1 MTSRDSQADPLVS
14 TDWLADRLGADDI
27 AVLDASWHMPA
38 ANRDPAAEFRDAHIP
53 GALFF
58 DIDGVADQSSGLP
71 HMLPEPA
78 VFAQAV
84 GALGVGDD
92 TTVVAYD
99 VGGLI
104 ASARLWWTFRA
115 MGHDKVVVLD
125 GGLAKWRAE
134 GRAIATGDAFARPK
148 PFTPNARPEL
158 VRDFEAMRRTV
169 ATTDDQGA
177 VVLDARPGPRFTGE
191 VAEPRA
197 GLARGHMPGAVNV
210 PSSTLVTAD
219 GRLKSAEALK
229 AVFDP
234 VGLEARRPVTT
245 SCGSGVTA
253 CILALGLA
261 RLGRWDVAVYDGSW
275 TEWGARA
282 DAPVVTGLD
291 AIGA

>member
-1 MTSRDSQADPLVS
+1 MSFTDPLVS
-14 TDWLADRLGADDI
+14 TDWLAERLGADDI

-38 ANRDPAAEFRDAHIP
+38 ANRDPAAEFRDAHIA
-53 GALFF
+53 GAVFF
-58 DIDGVADQSSGLP
+58 DIDGVADKSSSLP
-71 HMLPEPA
+71 HMLPEPE
-78 VFAQAV
+78 VFAEAV
-84 GALGVGDD
+84 GALGVGDE

-104 ASARLWWTFRA
+104 ASARLWWSLRA

-134 GRAIATGDAFARPK
+134 GRPTEGGDAFARPK
-148 PFTPNARPEL
+148 SFTPNPRPEL
-158 VRDFEAMRRTV
+158 VRDFGAVLRTV
-169 ATTDDQGA
+169 NEGA
-177 VVLDARPGPRFTGE
+177 AGALVLDARPAARFTGE

-197 GLARGHMPGAVNV
+197 GLARGHMPGAKSL
-210 PSSTLVTAD
+210 PSSTLITDD
-219 GRLKSAEALK
+219 GRLKSAEALRH
-229 AVFDP
+229 AFDG
-234 VGLEARRPVTT
+234 VGLDGQKPVTT

-282 DAPVVTGLD
+282 DAPVATGV
-291 AIGA
+291 

>member
-1 MTSRDSQADPLVS
+1 MMRFTDPLVS
-14 TDWLADRLGADDI
+14 TEWLAQRLGGEDI

-38 ANRDPAAEFRDAHIP
+38 ANRDPAAEFRDAHIA
-53 GALFF
+53 GAVFF
-58 DIDGVADQSSGLP
+58 DIDGVADKTSGLP
-71 HMLPEPA
+71 HMLPEPE
-78 VFAQAV
+78 VFAEAI
-84 GALGVGDD
+84 GALGVGDE

-104 ASARLWWTFRA
+104 ASARLWWTLRA

-134 GRAIATGDAFARPK
+134 GRPIASGDAFARPK
-148 PFTPNARPEL
+148 TFTPIPRPEL
-158 VRDFEAMRRTV
+158 VWDFDAVRRTIT
-169 ATTDDQGA
+169 AGA
-177 VVLDARPGPRFTGE
+177 AGAQILDARPAPRFTGE

-197 GLARGHMPGAVNV
+197 GLASGHMPGAKNL
-210 PSSTLVTAD
+210 PSSTLITPE
-219 GRLKSAEALK
+219 GRLKPDVE
-229 AVFDP
+229 
-234 VGLEARRPVTT
+234 LEAAFDTLGLSAQQPVTT

-282 DAPVVTGLD
+282 DAPVVTG
-291 AIGA
+291 A

>member
-1 MTSRDSQADPLVS
+1 MSLTDPLVS
-14 TDWLADRLGADDI
+14 TEWLAERLGAEDI

-38 ANRDPAAEFRDAHIP
+38 ANRDPAAEFRDAHIA

-58 DIDGVADQSSGLP
+58 DIDGVADTSSGLP
-71 HMLPEPA
+71 HMLPEPE
-78 VFAQAV
+78 VFAEAV

-92 TTVVAYD
+92 NTVVAYD

-104 ASARLWWTFRA
+104 ASARLWWSLRA

-134 GRAIATGDAFARPK
+134 GRAIASGDAFARTK
-148 PFTPNARPEL
+148 SFTPNPRPEL
-158 VRDFEAMRRTV
+158 VRNFDAMRRTIE
-169 ATTDDQGA
+169 AGGA
-177 VVLDARPGPRFTGE
+177 AALVLDARPGPRFSGE
-191 VAEPRA
+191 VPEPRA
-197 GLARGHMPGAVNV
+197 GLASGHMPGAKSL
-210 PSSTLVTAD
+210 PSSTLITAD

-229 AVFDP
+229 TAFDG
-234 VGLEARRPVTT
+234 VGLDGQRPVTT

-275 TEWGARA
+275 TEWGARH
-282 DAPVVTGLD
+282 DAPVVTGV
-291 AIGA
+291 

>member
-1 MTSRDSQADPLVS
+1 MMSFTDPLVS
-14 TDWLADRLGADDI
+14 TEWLAQRLAADDI

-38 ANRDPAAEFRDAHIP
+38 ASRDPAAEFRDAHIP
-53 GALFF
+53 GAVFF
-58 DIDGVADQSSGLP
+58 DIDGVADKSSGLP
-71 HMLPEPA
+71 HMLPEPE
-78 VFAQAV
+78 VFAEAI
-84 GALGVGDD
+84 GALGVGDE

-104 ASARLWWTFRA
+104 ASARLWWTLRA

-134 GRAIATGDAFARPK
+134 ERPIASGDAFARPK
-148 PFTPNARPEL
+148 RYTPNPRPAL
-158 VRDFEAMRRTV
+158 VRDFDAVRRTI
-169 ATTDDQGA
+169 DEGA
-177 VVLDARPGPRFTGE
+177 AGALVLDARPAQRFTGE

-197 GLARGHMPGAVNV
+197 GLARGHMPGAVSL

-219 GRLKSAEALK
+219 GRLKPDEALK
-229 AVFDP
+229 AAFDG
-234 VGLEARRPVTT
+234 VGVDGRRAVTT

-282 DAPVVTGLD
+282 DAPVVTD
-291 AIGA
+291 V

>member
-1 MTSRDSQADPLVS
+1 MSPIDPLVS
-14 TDWLADRLGADDI
+14 TEWLAERLGADDI

-38 ANRDPAAEFRDAHIP
+38 ANRDPAAEFRDAHIA
-53 GALFF
+53 GAVFF
-58 DIDGVADQSSGLP
+58 DIDGVADQSSSLP
-71 HMLPEPA
+71 HMLPEPE
-78 VFAQAV
+78 VFAEAV
-84 GALGVGDD
+84 GALGVGDE

-104 ASARLWWTFRA
+104 ASARLWWTLRA

-134 GRAIATGDAFARPK
+134 GRPIASGDAFARPK
-148 PFTPNARPEL
+148 RFTPNPRPEL
-158 VRDFEAMRRTV
+158 VRDFDAMRRTIDAGA
-169 ATTDDQGA
+169 ATA
-177 VVLDARPGPRFTGE
+177 LVLDARPSPRFSGE

-197 GLARGHMPGAVNV
+197 GLARGHMPGALNL
-210 PSSTLVTAD
+210 PSSTLITAD
-219 GRLKSAEALK
+219 GRLKSTEALK
-229 AVFDP
+229 ALFDG
-234 VGLEARRPVTT
+234 VGVDGQRPVTT

-282 DAPVVTGLD
+282 DAPVATGV
-291 AIGA
+291 

>member
-1 MTSRDSQADPLVS
+1 MSLTDPLVS
-14 TDWLADRLGADDI
+14 TEWLAERLGAEDI

-38 ANRDPAAEFRDAHIP
+38 ANRDPAAEFRDAHIA

-58 DIDGVADQSSGLP
+58 DIDGVADTSSGLP
-71 HMLPEPA
+71 HMLPEPE
-78 VFAQAV
+78 VFAEAV

-104 ASARLWWTFRA
+104 ASARLWWSLRA

-134 GRAIATGDAFARPK
+134 GRAIASGDAFARTK
-148 PFTPNARPEL
+148 SFTPNPRPEL
-158 VRDFEAMRRTV
+158 VRNFDAMRRTIE
-169 ATTDDQGA
+169 AGA
-177 VVLDARPGPRFTGE
+177 AAALVLDARPGPRFSGE
-191 VAEPRA
+191 VPEPRA
-197 GLARGHMPGAVNV
+197 GLASGHMPGAKSL
-210 PSSTLVTAD
+210 PSSTLITAD
-219 GRLKSAEALK
+219 GRLKSAAALK
-229 AVFDP
+229 TAFDG
-234 VGLEARRPVTT
+234 VGLDGQRPVTT

-275 TEWGARA
+275 TEWGARH
-282 DAPVVTGLD
+282 DAPVVTGV
-291 AIGA
+291 

>member
-1 MTSRDSQADPLVS
+1 MSFTDPLVS
-14 TDWLADRLGADDI
+14 TEWLAQRLAADDI

-38 ANRDPAAEFRDAHIP
+38 ASRDPAAEFRDAHIP
-53 GALFF
+53 GAVFF
-58 DIDGVADQSSGLP
+58 DIDGVADKSSGLP
-71 HMLPEPA
+71 HMLPEPE
-78 VFAQAV
+78 VFAEAI
-84 GALGVGDD
+84 GALGVGDE

-104 ASARLWWTFRA
+104 ASARLWWTLRA

-134 GRAIATGDAFARPK
+134 ERPIASGDAFARPK
-148 PFTPNARPEL
+148 RYTPNPRPAL
-158 VRDFEAMRRTV
+158 VRDFDAVRRTI
-169 ATTDDQGA
+169 DEGA
-177 VVLDARPGPRFTGE
+177 AGALVLDARPAQRFTGE

-197 GLARGHMPGAVNV
+197 GLARGHMPGAVSL

-219 GRLKSAEALK
+219 GRLKPDEALK
-229 AVFDP
+229 AAFDG
-234 VGLEARRPVTT
+234 VGVDGRRAVTT

-282 DAPVVTGLD
+282 DAPVVTD
-291 AIGA
+291 V